1 MSRITA
7 PAEGMVPLVA
17 EVAKSVLTLTTGGS
31 ISSPETPDEIKKKA
45 QRDKGGF
52 IEIADLIGETHFV
65 SVDQIV
71 EIAGSGL

>member
-1 MSRITA
+1 M
-7 PAEGMVPLVA
+7 AEA
-17 EVAKSVLTLTTGGS
+17 AKSTITLTTGGS
-31 ISSPETPDEIKKKA
+31 ISSPESPDEILKKA

-52 IEIADLIGETHFV
+52 IEVADLVGASHFV